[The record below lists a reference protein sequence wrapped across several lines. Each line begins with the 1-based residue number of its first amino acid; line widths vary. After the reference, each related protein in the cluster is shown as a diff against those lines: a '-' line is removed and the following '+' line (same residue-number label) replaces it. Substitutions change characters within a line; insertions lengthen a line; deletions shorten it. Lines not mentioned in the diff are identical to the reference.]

1 MNELQQEVLQMINAL
16 YDKLVIKKEINQVDE
31 LRLIL
36 IKKHIENSS
45 TLIDD
50 FGKQIFKG
58 LTK

>member
-36 IKKHIENSS
+36 IKKHIEDSS